1 MMMAEVLLM
10 ATAVWYV
17 PGWLRTQQMQAGVE
31 AALTNAYPAAS
42 VSFWKWDGDT
52 PWGEA
57 VASADQAAARLA
69 RDVAALSD
77 AERAELVLVGH
88 SLGGRLVTRSLAQ
101 LAAQGKG
108 VREAVLLAAAI
119 PQADEDL
126 AKMGA
131 ASREPVLAVCNPRDV
146 TLKYVYATFGG
157 ETAGAFGSGG
167 SLAALSNV
175 VERAT
180 PKDVT
185 ARVEIDQLWARS
197 QTLKDIANHHALF
210 YLGELARLKKGGRPS
225 DEVLVPQEFLT
236 IPHKVMDAGV
246 WWDVVDA
253 TPGGWKLERHR
264 VTRHFRILAPD
275 RVCIAWGSEPFMLQA
290 FKKVKARGSRR

>member
-1 MMMAEVLLM
+1 M
-10 ATAVWYV
+10 ATAIWYV
-17 PGWLRTQQMQAGVE
+17 PGWLRTQDMQAGVE
-31 AALTNAYPAAS
+31 TALTNAYPEAS
-42 VSFWKWDGDT
+42 VSFWKWDGDAL
-52 PWGEA
+52 WGEA
-57 VASADQAAARLA
+57 VAAADREATRLA
-69 RDVAALSD
+69 TDVAALSD
-77 AERAELVLVGH
+77 AERGDLVLVGH
-88 SLGGRLVTRSLAQ
+88 SLGGRLIAHALAQ
-101 LAAQGKG
+101 LAAQGKS

-126 AKMGA
+126 AKMGMA
-131 ASREPVLAVCNPRDV
+131 TREPVLAICNPRDV

-157 ETAGAFGSGG
+157 ETAGAFGAGG

-175 VERAT
+175 VERTT

-185 ARVEIDQLWARS
+185 ERVAIDQLWAKS

-246 WWDVVDA
+246 WWDDIEA
-253 TPGGWKLERHR
+253 TPSGWKLERNRLTH
-264 VTRHFRILAPD
+264 HFRILTPD
-275 RVCIAWGSEPFMLQA
+275 RVCVAWGSESFMRKA
-290 FKKVKARGSRR
+290 FAKVAKAEAEK

>member
-1 MMMAEVLLM
+1 MLTEVLLM
-10 ATAVWYV
+10 ATTVWYV
-17 PGWLRTQQMQAGVE
+17 PGWLRTQEMQTGVE
-31 AALTNAYPAAS
+31 AALTNAYPSAS
-42 VSFWKWDGDT
+42 VSFWSWNGDA
-52 PWGEA
+52 PWGDA
-57 VASADQAAARLA
+57 VTAADKEAARLA
-69 RDVAALSD
+69 RDIAALSD
-77 AERAELVLVGH
+77 AERADLVLVGH
-88 SLGGRLVTRSLAQ
+88 SLGGRLVAHAIAQ
-101 LAAQGKG
+101 LAAQGKR

-131 ASREPVLAVCNPRDV
+131 ASREPVLAICNPRDV

-157 ETAGAFGSGG
+157 ETTGAFGAGG

-185 ARVEIDQLWARS
+185 TRVAIDQLWAKS

-210 YLGELARLKKGGRPS
+210 YLGELARLKKGGCPS

-246 WWDVVDA
+246 WWDDVEA
-253 TPGGWKLERHR
+253 TPRGWKLERNRLTH
-264 VTRHFRILAPD
+264 HFRILTPE
-275 RVCIAWGSEPFMLQA
+275 RVCVAWGSGPFMRQA
-290 FKKVKARGSRR
+290 FAKVAKAEAGE